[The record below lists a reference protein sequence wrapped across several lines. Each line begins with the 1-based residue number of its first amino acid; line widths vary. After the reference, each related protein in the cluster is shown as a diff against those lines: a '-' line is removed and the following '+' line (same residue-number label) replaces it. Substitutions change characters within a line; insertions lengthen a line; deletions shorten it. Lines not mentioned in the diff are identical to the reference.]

1 MLVLHGF
8 WAAHEGLC
16 LWAEDS
22 ELAVVSTS
30 HALRSARPHPFAV
43 PSSTLATLHAGKP
56 AEAVLLLPSLRTAP
70 LDSPELI
77 RAVPRPGPRAR
88 AALLPWTVPVVL
100 LYGTSALAAIP
111 ERAPGIRY
119 GASMDYLA
127 GLAGFATELVARGRV
142 LPTLDHDGAGAVARW
157 RPVIQGPDVA
167 TMHALAAAMPPA
179 CRALVGLVPPA
190 DAADRGS
197 AGEAR
202 HNDDAR
208 VVMTAALA
216 SLVDAAAR
224 DALPPGLRLAPPR
237 RGRLP
242 ARLPVA
248 EAWLAALGGL
258 DGRVDADPEE
268 LSALARA
275 LAPWEDV
282 GTGQTGPA
290 RATFRLTEVAAALDD
305 GLFGASAADLPAR
318 PADGA
323 DSERDARHPDD
334 AAATVPGEPGA
345 ASPAEQPPGAA
356 GQRPAAPAVRAPAVL
371 AGDGLVGPGGESR
384 DGPADGQPEPGWRL
398 EFLLQSVADPSLLI
412 DAEQTWADDGTL
424 SRWLPRPQE
433 LLLAELGRASRVYP
447 ELADGLRQPRP
458 CALDL
463 DADGAY
469 RFLST
474 AAPALDEAGFG
485 VLLPSWWNRRRK
497 LGLTVSAHTQAD
509 GVVDK
514 PGKFGRDQLVDFRW
528 RLAVGDGTLTE
539 EEIAAL
545 AQTKAPLVRVRGQWV
560 AVDPDQLR
568 RGLEFLARNQAG
580 QVAAGEILRLAAA
593 HPEDSATP
601 LPVTGVDADGW
612 VGELLGGSVSQQFR
626 GISVPGDF
634 RAKLRPYQ
642 ERGLSWLAFLSS
654 AGLGAC
660 LADDMGLGKTV
671 QLLAL
676 EAVHRTENPG
686 DPPTLLLCPMSLV
699 GNWQREAARFAPALR
714 VYAHHGRE
722 RLREGELAG
731 RLAET
736 DLMVTT
742 YATATRDIDELAGC
756 EWRRVVLDEAQ
767 AVKNNRSQ
775 AARAVRRLRAGQRI
789 ALTGTPMENRLAE
802 LWSLMDFL
810 NPGLL
815 GSAEQFRTRYA
826 IPVER
831 HGQAEPA
838 ERLRTITRPYVLR
851 RLKTDPAIISDL
863 PEKIEIKQ
871 YCRLTTEQ
879 ASLYQ
884 SVVDDMLEKIA
895 SSTGIERRGNV
906 LAAMAKLKQVCNH
919 PALLLHDRSAVG
931 TRSGKVIRL
940 EEILEEILAEGD
952 KALCFTQFTEF
963 AEMLLPHLSA
973 RFGTDVAYLHG
984 GTTKKRRDEMVTRF
998 QSEGGPPVFL
1008 LSLRAGGT
1016 GLNLTAANHVI
1027 HLDRWWNP
1035 AVENQATDRAFR
1047 IGQKRNVQVRK
1058 FICTGTLEEKI
1069 DEMIEEKKAL
1079 ADLVISDGEG
1089 WLTKLSTADLREV
1102 FALSQEAVGD

>member
-8 WAAHEGLC
+8 WAARDGLC

-22 ELAVVSTS
+22 KLPVTSTS
-30 HALRSARPHPFAV
+30 HALRSARLHPFAAPAGV
-43 PSSTLATLHAGKP
+43 LVTLHAGKP
-56 AEAVLLLPSLRTAP
+56 GEADLLLPSVRSAP

-77 RAVPRPGPRAR
+77 RTTPRPAPRSEP
-88 AALLPWTVPVVL
+88 ALLPWTVPVVM
-100 LYGTSALAAIP
+100 LYAAPALAAIP
-111 ERAPGIRY
+111 ERAPGVRY

-127 GLAGFATELVARGRV
+127 GLAAFATELVARGRV

-167 TMHALAAAMPPA
+167 AMHALIAAMPPV
-179 CRALVGLVPPA
+179 CRAVPGHA
-190 DAADRGS
+190 DPH
-197 AGEAR
+197 E
-202 HNDDAR
+202 
-208 VVMTAALA
+208 VMAAALA
-216 SLVDAAAR
+216 ALVDAAAR
-224 DALPPGLRLAPPR
+224 EALPAGLTLVPPR

-242 ARLPVA
+242 ARLPA
-248 EAWLAALGGL
+248 TEAWLTALTGS
-258 DGRVDADPEE
+258 DGRFDADPGE

-275 LAPWEDV
+275 LAPWEDI
-282 GTGQTGPA
+282 GTGKTGPA
-290 RATFRLTEVAAALDD
+290 RATFRLAEVTAEPDD
-305 GLFGASAADLPAR
+305 VLFGRGTTSTRGRGSRR
-318 PADGA
+318 P
-323 DSERDARHPDD
+323 
-334 AAATVPGEPGA
+334 
-345 ASPAEQPPGAA
+345 
-356 GQRPAAPAVRAPAVL
+356 
-371 AGDGLVGPGGESR
+371 GDGGAPGHDEE
-384 DGPADGQPEPGWRL
+384 PEPGWRL
-398 EFLLQSVADPSLLI
+398 EFLLQSIADPSLLI
-412 DAEQTWADDGTL
+412 PAEQTWADDGTL

-433 LLLAELGRASRVYP
+433 LLLGELGRASRIYP
-447 ELADGLRQPRP
+447 ELADGLRQARP

-474 AAPALDEAGFG
+474 VAPALDEAGFG
-485 VLLPSWWNRRRK
+485 VLLPSWWDRRAR
-497 LGLTVSAHTQAD
+497 LGLTMSAHTPAD
-509 GVVDK
+509 GVVAK
-514 PGKFGRDQLVDFRW
+514 PGKFGKDQLMDFRW
-528 RLAVGDGTLTE
+528 RLAVGDDTLSE
-539 EEIAAL
+539 AEIAAL
-545 AQTKAPLVRVRGQWV
+545 AQTKAPLVRLRGQWV

-568 RGLEFLARNQAG
+568 RGLEFLARNKAG
-580 QVAAGEILRLAAA
+580 RMSAGEILRLAAA

-601 LPVTGVDADGW
+601 LPVTGIQADGW
-612 VGELLGGSVSQQFR
+612 VGELLGGSVSDNVRF
-626 GISVPGDF
+626 IPVPANF
-634 RAKLRPYQ
+634 HAKLRPYQ

-654 AGLGAC
+654 LGLGAC

-676 EAVHRTENPG
+676 EAVHRAERPD

-722 RLREGELAG
+722 RLREGELAD
-731 RLAET
+731 RLAQA

-742 YATATRDIDELAGC
+742 YATATRDIEELAGY

-767 AVKNNRSQ
+767 AVKNSLSQ

-789 ALTGTPMENRLAE
+789 ALTGTPVENRLAE

-815 GSAEQFRTRYA
+815 GPADKFRTRYA

-831 HGQAEPA
+831 HGQTEPA
-838 ERLRTITRPYVLR
+838 ERLRTITRPYLLR
-851 RLKTDPAIISDL
+851 RLKTDPAVITDL

-884 SVVDDMLEKIA
+884 SVVDDMMEKIEN
-895 SSTGIERRGNV
+895 TRGIERRGNV

-931 TRSGKVIRL
+931 SRSGKVIRL
-940 EEILEEILAEGD
+940 EEICEEILAEGD
-952 KALCFTQFTEF
+952 KALLFTQFTEF
-963 AEMLLPHLSA
+963 AAMLLPHLAA
-973 RFGTDVAYLHG
+973 RFGTDISYLHG
-984 GTTKKRRDEMVTRF
+984 GTSKKRRDELVTGF
-998 QSEGGPPVFL
+998 HSDDGPPLFL

-1035 AVENQATDRAFR
+1035 AVEDQATDRAFR

-1079 ADLVISDGEG
+1079 ANLVISDGEG
-1089 WLTKLSTADLREV
+1089 WLTELSTGELRSMFELSAEAIGDQGPGQLAAAALVPLRANAAARGDRRTQGTQHARRDRADLVVR
-1102 FALSQEAVGD
+1102 AVHRGP

>member
-1 MLVLHGF
+1 MLVLHGL
-8 WAAHEGLC
+8 WAAREGLC

-22 ELAVVSTS
+22 ELPVASTS
-30 HALRSARPHPFAV
+30 HALRSARPHPFAAT
-43 PSSTLATLHAGKP
+43 SGTLATLHAGKP
-56 AEAVLLLPSLRTAP
+56 AEAVLLLPSMRTAP
-70 LDSPELI
+70 LDSPELV
-77 RAVPRPGPRAR
+77 RAVPRPGPRAEP
-88 AALLPWTVPVVL
+88 ALLPWTVPVVL
-100 LYGTSALAAIP
+100 LNAASALAAIP

-119 GASMDYLA
+119 GASMDYLDA
-127 GLAGFATELVARGRV
+127 LAGFATELVARGRV
-142 LPTLDHDGAGAVARW
+142 LPTLDHDGASAVARW

-167 TMHALAAAMPPA
+167 TMHALAAAMPPV
-179 CRALVGLVPPA
+179 CRALARQAAPGEPA
-190 DAADRGS
+190 ERS
-197 AGEAR
+197 AGHVPEAG
-202 HNDDAR
+202 DAHE
-208 VVMTAALA
+208 VLTAALA
-216 SLVDAAAR
+216 GLVDAAAR
-224 DALPPGLRLAPPR
+224 EALPPGLRLAPPR

-242 ARLPVA
+242 ARLPA
-248 EAWLAALGGL
+248 ADAWLAALTGL
-258 DGRVDADPEE
+258 DGRLDADPAE
-268 LSALARA
+268 LSALAHA

-290 RATFRLTEVAAALDD
+290 RATFRLTEVPAEPDD
-305 GLFGASAADLPAR
+305 GLFAALAEADPVGARAASGSGAEAGL
-318 PADGA
+318 ADPGA
-323 DSERDARHPDD
+323 PGHSER
-334 AAATVPGEPGA
+334 G
-345 ASPAEQPPGAA
+345 
-356 GQRPAAPAVRAPAVL
+356 
-371 AGDGLVGPGGESR
+371 
-384 DGPADGQPEPGWRL
+384 EPGWRL

-412 DAEQTWADDGTL
+412 GAEQTWADDGTL

-469 RFLST
+469 KFLSV

-485 VLLPSWWNRRRK
+485 VLLPSWWNRSRR
-497 LGLTVSAHTQAD
+497 LGLTASAHTQAD
-509 GVVDK
+509 GVVTK
-514 PGKFGRDQLVDFRW
+514 PGKFGKDQLVEFRW
-528 RLAVGDGTLTE
+528 QLAVGDDTLTE

-568 RGLEFLARNQAG
+568 RGLEFLSRNQAG
-580 QVAAGEILRLAAA
+580 QVTAGEILRLAAA
-593 HPEDSATP
+593 HPEDSGIP

-626 GISVPGDF
+626 FLPVPAHF
-634 RAKLRPYQ
+634 LAKLRPYQ
-642 ERGLSWLAFLSS
+642 ERGLSWLAFLAA

-676 EAVHRTENPG
+676 EAVQRTENRG
-686 DPPTLLLCPMSLV
+686 GPPTLLLCPMSLV

-756 EWRRVVLDEAQ
+756 EWQRVVLDEAQ

-789 ALTGTPMENRLAE
+789 ALTGTPVENRLAE

-815 GSAEQFRTRYA
+815 GPAEQFRARYA

-831 HGQAEPA
+831 HGQTEPA

-884 SVVDDMLEKIA
+884 SVVDDMLEKIEN
-895 SSTGIERRGNV
+895 SEGIERRGNV

-931 TRSGKVIRL
+931 SRSGKVIRL
-940 EEILEEILAEGD
+940 EEICEEILAEGD
-952 KALCFTQFTEF
+952 KALLFTQFTEF
-963 AEMLLPHLSA
+963 AAMLLPHLAA
-973 RFGTDVAYLHG
+973 RFGTDISYLHG
-984 GTTKKRRDEMVTRF
+984 GTSKKRRDELVTRF
-998 QSEGGPPVFL
+998 QSDDGPPLFL

-1079 ADLVISDGEG
+1079 ANLVISDGEG
-1089 WLTKLSTADLREV
+1089 WLTELSTGELRSMFE
-1102 FALSQEAVGD
+1102 LSAEAVGDQ